1 MFLSIRYYRERY
13 LAKSSFI
20 SIIIVI
26 IIIKNQIIND
36 SCYSLDFKK
45 IDSSW
50 ALVLILGVHTSR
62 IFCVCVIEK
71 ENFNSIL
78 PLTNVV

>member
-20 SIIIVI
+20 SIIIIIVI

-36 SCYSLDFKK
+36 SFFSLDLKK
-45 IDSSW
+45 LI
-50 ALVLILGVHTSR
+50 VLGL
-62 IFCVCVIEK
+62 
-71 ENFNSIL
+71 
-78 PLTNVV
+78 

>member
-1 MFLSIRYYRERY
+1 M
-13 LAKSSFI
+13 AKSSFI

-62 IFCVCVIEK
+62 IFFVCVIEK

-78 PLTNVV
+78 PLTKVV

>member
-1 MFLSIRYYRERY
+1 MFLSIRYYSERY

-36 SCYSLDFKK
+36 SFFSLDLKK
-45 IDSSW
+45 LI
-50 ALVLILGVHTSR
+50 VLGL
-62 IFCVCVIEK
+62 
-71 ENFNSIL
+71 
-78 PLTNVV
+78 